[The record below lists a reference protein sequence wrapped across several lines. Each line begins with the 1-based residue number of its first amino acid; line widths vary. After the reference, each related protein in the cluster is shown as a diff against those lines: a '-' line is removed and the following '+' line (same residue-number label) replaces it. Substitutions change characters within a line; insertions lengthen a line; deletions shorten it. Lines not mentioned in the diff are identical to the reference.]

1 MGQRYR
7 DRGAAT
13 QLKSASE
20 RQYVCT
26 MVYIDGHPTREAA
39 LASARDLQAR
49 GIEDYWLLNEPGK
62 QHAISLGV
70 FGQQQNA
77 TRFKDRAT
85 AMNYPAKTEPRY
97 RQRTVLWLHVEQT
110 STMQTLQ
117 LLTAAELESG
127 IRQVA
132 GDCLAQ
138 EES

>member
-1 MGQRYR
+1 
-7 DRGAAT
+7 
-13 QLKSASE
+13 
-20 RQYVCT
+20 
-26 MVYIDGHPTREAA
+26 
-39 LASARDLQAR
+39 
-49 GIEDYWLLNEPGK
+49 
-62 QHAISLGV
+62 
-70 FGQQQNA
+70 
-77 TRFKDRAT
+77 
-85 AMNYPAKTEPRY
+85 MNYPAKTEPRY